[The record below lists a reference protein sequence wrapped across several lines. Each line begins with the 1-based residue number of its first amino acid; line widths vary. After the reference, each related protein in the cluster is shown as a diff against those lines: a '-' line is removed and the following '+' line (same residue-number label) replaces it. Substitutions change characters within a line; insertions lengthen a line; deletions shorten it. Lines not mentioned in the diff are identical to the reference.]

1 LLTARLG
8 TALDPCQTCRRLGES
23 SAAPAPAS
31 EAAAAPASDAA
42 AAPASDA
49 AAAPASEAAATPADA
64 AAAEAPVAIPDRL
77 DAGGPQI
84 SMHRSMSTSRGHIGA
99 GRT

>member
-1 LLTARLG
+1 MLTARLG

-42 AAPASDA
+42 AAPAGD
-49 AAAPASEAAATPADA
+49 AAPASEAAATPANA

>member
-42 AAPASDA
+42 AAPAGD
-49 AAAPASEAAATPADA
+49 AAPASEAAATPANA